1 MRAYSSVR
9 KVRNPSLNPWERPV
23 ESIVEPA
30 KQSSSDPAVIDLSA
44 TRRPA
49 SRGHH
54 RARTTPVVTTLPSAW
69 RAIADRGHPL
79 KRSSADTQRM
89 RMSSCLTRTSGRYRD
104 GGLYDCESLVRKEW
118 PGRPSYNVFL
128 GRLRICFRVQSR
140 RDARGRNWT
149 GELGLWMRTRR

>member
-1 MRAYSSVR
+1 MRAYSSAR
-9 KVRNPSLNPWERPV
+9 KVLNPSPNPWEHPV
-23 ESIVEPA
+23 ESRVEPA

-54 RARTTPVVTTLPSAW
+54 RVRTTPVVTTLPSAW
-69 RAIADRGHPL
+69 RNRGHPL

-89 RMSSCLTRTSGRYRD
+89 RMSSCWTRTSGRYRD
-104 GGLYDCESLVRKEW
+104 GGLYDCESLVRKEL
-118 PGRPSYNVFL
+118 PGRPNYNVFL

-140 RDARGRNWT
+140 RDARRRNWT
-149 GELGLWMRTRR
+149 GELGLWMRMRR